1 MGHGIVSHLQLAV
14 LSCGAMLT
22 LIALM
27 LRVLCFVVDAGSKRS
42 TRHHHQH
49 ESVCHLALRLLPE
62 RARYACDA
70 YVV

>member
-27 LRVLCFVVDAGSKRS
+27 LRVLCFVVGADCKRS
-42 TRHHHQH
+42 TRHHHH

-62 RARYACDA
+62 RARYACGA
-70 YVV
+70 CVV